1 MQAKVPAVQVVQKTV
16 EIPQA
21 HMPNKVVHTP
31 CAIQHQGSM
40 VQKVQITRGASRLQ
54 FIDEAIHTPD
64 RDTESDSLEADG
76 AEEGEDSSEQTL

>member
-1 MQAKVPAVQVVQKTV
+1 MHKTV

-40 VQKVQITRGASRLQ
+40 VQKVQMTRGASRLQ
-54 FIDEAIHTPD
+54 FIDEAIHTPIV
-64 RDTESDSLEADG
+64 TQSDSLEADG
-76 AEEGEDSSEQTL
+76 PEEGEDSSVQSR